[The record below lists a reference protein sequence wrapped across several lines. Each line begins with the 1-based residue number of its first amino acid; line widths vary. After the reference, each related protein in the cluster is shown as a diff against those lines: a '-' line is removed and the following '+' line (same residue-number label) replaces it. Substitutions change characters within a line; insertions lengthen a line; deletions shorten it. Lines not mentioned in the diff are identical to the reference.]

1 MYHILSITKVS
12 YNIIANQTYIYANA
26 TSKGVLHFG
35 KHNIYTQRWNIFC
48 FEGANFEIKHLRQ
61 RLATEGEGGGTAVGH
76 TIFIIFIIY
85 LSYHYIYIYH
95 MIHHIIFIILSFSLY
110 IYQYY
115 IYHII
120 TEGNIS
126 VNTSSG
132 GSINLYIVPKN

>member
-1 MYHILSITKVS
+1 MQMPPQKACYIWQ
-12 YNIIANQTYIYANA
+12 AQYIY
-26 TSKGVLHFG
+26 TE
-35 KHNIYTQRWNIFC
+35 RRPNIFY
-48 FEGANFEIKHLRQ
+48 FEGANFEIKHLHQ
-61 RLATEGEGGGTAVGH
+61 SLATEGEGGGTAVGN
-76 TIFIIFIIY
+76 TIFIIFIVYLSLY

-95 MIHHIIFIILSFSLY
+95 IIFIISLSFSLY
-110 IYQYY
+110 IYHYY